1 MRINIFLVNIVIV
14 PVILGLMYV
23 IRMRGKTTTIIKASK
38 AAVLIP
44 ILPSGDKKKSFL
56 SDCQEGRAGY

>member
-23 IRMRGKTTTIIKASK
+23 IRMRGKLPPLSKASK

-44 ILPSGDKKKSFL
+44 ILPSGDKKVLL